1 MTSPIKPC
9 PFCGE
14 PPYVAEDLDPTDWW
28 FVECRTINCV
38 SPSVG
43 GRTSIESAIAKWNQR
58 ASPKDAQSSEE
69 KRDA

>member
-1 MTSPIKPC
+1 MNEPVKPC

-14 PPYVAEDLDPTDWW
+14 PPYVAEEFDPTDWW

-38 SPSVG
+38 NPSVG

-58 ASPKDAQSSEE
+58 APASSVSIKE
-69 KRDA
+69 D